1 MNKRIFLSLAL
12 TGCLAAPAVAQR
24 TMDVLDRGLVAVST
38 PGGVFCSWRINAE
51 EWYGTAYNIYR
62 DGTLLNSSPLQV
74 SNFTDPDG
82 SASSKYTVA
91 PVVNGAEQQ
100 KCEAVAVLEKN
111 YLLIE
116 PKHDPSLTS
125 TYVPNDA
132 CCADVDGD
140 GVLEILMKYDNE
152 SEISASY
159 PRDGHNGE
167 YSLFE
172 CLKLDGTVLWWVNC
186 GPNMGDFQNNEQNIV
201 GYDWDRD
208 GRAEVVFRAADGTT
222 IHMADGT
229 VYTVGDPSL
238 NYRGATGGGANWF
251 MHSGKEY
258 LLYVDGL
265 TGKPYQCIDYPL
277 PRLEDSEN
285 PNGLL
290 SGGAYDDLVNKAWG
304 DGYGH
309 RSTKHFFGAPYL
321 DGRNPS
327 IFIARGIY
335 TRHKMIAYDV
345 DPETHQLV
353 ERWRWNCSEPGAWY
367 GQGYHNYS
375 IADVDWDGRD
385 EIVFGSMV
393 IDDNGR
399 GLSTTGLGHGDSHH
413 VGDFDPYTHGQ
424 EVFACNED
432 NPNNN
437 FRDATTSKIYY
448 RTTGGNDDGRANM
461 GNFID
466 EYPGAQ
472 GVTSRDPNLIGGA
485 SHAAIE
491 GDNKGTVTITQNFR
505 IFWDGDL
512 CDESFDYNS
521 GKNTQ
526 GAIFKAKGGR
536 IALLEGSRTNNDTK
550 GTPCYQGD
558 IFGDWREEVMMRD
571 GQNNIRI
578 YTTDIPTPWR
588 NYTLWHDPQYR
599 NAMVW
604 QMCGYNQT
612 PHQSYFIGEYEG
624 ITLPPP
630 PVTMTGRNEIAN
642 NATIGH
648 DTDGKHIIMCETGDM
663 QVDAVEGASPAV
675 LTVNTPS
682 WVQGNDDNNNITYR
696 YFTHTIKSGKF
707 AGGMRLTKQGDG
719 TLVLPA
725 EEHTYTGPTDVWAGA
740 LEMDGTLTN
749 SPLWLNRFACLN
761 TAGGNFAKGIS
772 MDYAAEMNIGSD
784 ASASSV
790 STSVL
795 SLGFGAIVNLDL
807 FSDGISADKIVAG
820 KIAVER
826 KDWKNGP
833 QYLAPIIRLTGHPA
847 EGEMELA
854 TGKYLIGEVAEVEG
868 SLDDLILEGLDNM
881 KKTLVYDADGKL
893 YLDVQNFA
901 TGSKT
906 WTGTES
912 GVWDIDNTLNF
923 NADGSD
929 EGVAFYPG
937 DEVTFDD
944 NAEVTDIVISGNMMP
959 ASVTFDN
966 NEKNYTLS
974 GDGSIV
980 GETSLVKNG
989 NGKLTVN
996 NINSYT
1002 GGTYINGGTLV
1013 ASSFANSIGADYGAL
1028 GNINNRIYI
1037 KNNAVLST
1045 SANLTLGHRIS
1056 LRGGHATIDVPQ
1068 GLNLTLSNGI
1078 TTPEIGQILY
1088 KTGKGTLDLATD
1100 NQISRLVIVEGAVND
1115 SEKDNK
1121 IALPNIV
1128 EFINGALYDVSNI
1141 YSYST
1146 NSTKFVVEEGNS
1158 GSLYLDARC
1167 DYTGKLEGAG
1177 RFSVYAASVRN
1188 YLKGDW
1194 SAFEGTVVAGL
1205 SKRGSSYDPEFLW
1218 ENNYGLPKATLN
1230 VSANTTFN
1238 AGSRN
1243 LELGGLSGTGTVNT
1257 TGTITVG
1264 GNDAGFSCSTKFT
1277 GNPRLV
1283 KTGAGD
1289 WKIASAVTGIKNI
1302 TVNDGIV
1309 SLAASNQ
1316 KLSVV
1321 TVPMTIEGTALMR
1334 GRGTVNSLVVK
1345 GEAVLQPGTYS
1356 DTNTMHYGPLYVST
1370 DLTVEDGAILALYIR
1385 KTENVN
1391 NACSYVDVTGKLTI
1405 NGKVVVTLNEDCVP
1419 KVGDVIDLWNAG
1431 TFEGTPVIELPE
1443 LPNGLYWDVTGLFD
1457 ASGELKITDTEG
1469 ISDIFADSAAFDG
1482 PVFDIMGRP
1491 VTPGYHG
1498 IIIVNG
1504 KKYYKK

>member
-1 MNKRIFLSLAL
+1 MNKRIYLSLAL
-12 TGCLAAPAVAQR
+12 ACCLSAPAVAQR
-24 TMDVLDRGLVAVST
+24 TTDVLDRGLVAVST
-38 PGGVFCSWRINAE
+38 SGGVFCSWRINAE
-51 EWYGTAYNIYR
+51 EWYDAAYNIYR
-62 DGTLLNSSPLQV
+62 DGTLLNQTPLKV
-74 SNFTDPDG
+74 SNFLDADG
-82 SASSKYTVA
+82 SAESKYTVA
-91 PVVNGAEQQ
+91 PVIGGVELPR
-100 KCEAVAVLEKN
+100 CEAVAVMEKN
-111 YLLIE
+111 YLTVK
-116 PKHDPSLTS
+116 PQHDPSLTS

-132 CCADVDGD
+132 CCVDVDGD

-152 SEISASY
+152 NEISASY
-159 PRDGHNGE
+159 PKNGHNGE

-201 GYDWDRD
+201 GYDWDGD
-208 GRAEVVFRAADGTT
+208 GKGEVIFRAADGTT
-222 IHMADGT
+222 IHTADGT

-290 SGGAYDDLVNKAWG
+290 SGGGYDDLVNKAWG

-309 RSTKHFFGAPYL
+309 RSSKHFFGAPYL
-321 DGRNPS
+321 DGRTPS

-345 DPETHQLV
+345 NPDTHELV

-393 IDDNGR
+393 IDDNGM

-413 VGDFDPYTHGQ
+413 VGDFDPYAHGQ

-472 GVTSRDPNLIGGA
+472 GVSSRDPNLIGGA
-485 SHAAIE
+485 SHAAID
-491 GDNKGTVTITQNFR
+491 GDNKGTVSITQNFR

-512 CDESFDYNS
+512 CDESFDYNN

-526 GAIFKAKGGR
+526 GAIYKAKSGR
-536 IALLEGSRTNNDTK
+536 IALLEGSKTNNDTK
-550 GTPCYQGD
+550 GTPCLQGD

-571 GQNNIRI
+571 GDNNIRI

-588 NYTLWHDPQYR
+588 NYTLWHDHQYR

-630 PVTMTGRNEIAN
+630 PVTMTGRTEIAD

-648 DTDGKHIIMCETGDM
+648 DTDGKHIILCTTGDM
-663 QVDAVEGASPAV
+663 AVEAVEGASPSV
-675 LTVNTPS
+675 LTVNAPS
-682 WVQGNDDNNNITYR
+682 WVQGHNSNNNITR
-696 YFTHTIKSGKF
+696 QYFTHRIGSGSF
-707 AGGMRLTKQGDG
+707 AGEMRLTKQGDG
-719 TLVLPA
+719 ILVLPTA
-725 EEHTYTGPTDVWAGA
+725 EHTYTGATDVWAGT
-740 LEMDGTLTN
+740 LVFDGTLTN
-749 SPLWLNRFACLN
+749 SPLWLNRFATLC
-761 TAGGNFAKGIS
+761 TSGGKFGKGIT
-772 MDYAAEMNIGSD
+772 MDYGATLTIGAAD
-784 ASASSV
+784 APSTVQTSAL
-790 STSVL
+790 T
-795 SLGFGAIVNLDL
+795 LGFGSILDIDL
-807 FSDGISADKIVAG
+807 FSDGIAADKVMADKLTIE
-820 KIAVER
+820 K

-833 QYLAPIIRLTGHPA
+833 QYLAPILRLTAHGA
-847 EGEMELA
+847 EDSDILDAGRY
-854 TGKYLIGEVAEVEG
+854 TIAEIAEIEG
-868 SLDDLILEGLDNM
+868 SLDDLIVIGVDGQ
-881 KKTLVYDADGKL
+881 KKTLVYDDGKL
-893 YLDVQNFA
+893 CLDVQNFA
-901 TGSKT
+901 TGAKK
-906 WTGTES
+906 WAGTES
-912 GVWDIDNTLNF
+912 GVWDIDNALNF
-923 NADGSD
+923 AAEGAD
-929 EGVAFYPG
+929 ENVAFFPG

-944 NAEVTDIVISGNMMP
+944 SAEVTDITISGNMMP
-959 ASVTFDN
+959 ASVIFN
-966 NEKNYTLS
+966 NDTKDYTLG

-1002 GGTYINGGTLV
+1002 GGTYINGGKLV
-1013 ASSFANSIGADYGAL
+1013 ASSFANSIGTDCGAL
-1028 GNINNRIYI
+1028 GTAANRINLSN
-1037 KNNAVLST
+1037 KATLST
-1045 SANLTLGHRIS
+1045 SASLTLGQTINIRK
-1056 LRGGHATIDVPQ
+1056 GHGTIEVPQ
-1068 GLNLTLSNGI
+1068 GLTLTLSKGI
-1078 TTPEIGQILY
+1078 ATNEIGQILY
-1088 KTGKGTLDLATD
+1088 KTGKGTLDLAT
-1100 NQISRLVIVEGAVND
+1100 NNTITRLVIVEGAVND
-1115 SEKDNK
+1115 SETDNK
-1121 IALPNIV
+1121 IDLPNIV
-1128 EFINGALYDVSNI
+1128 EFVNGSLYDVSNI

-1146 NSTKFVVEEGNS
+1146 NSTKFVVEAGNT

-1167 DYTGKLEGAG
+1167 NYTGKLEGG
-1177 RFSVYAASVRN
+1177 GKFNVYAASVRN
-1188 YLKGDW
+1188 YLQGDW
-1194 SAFEGTVVAGL
+1194 SAFEGTVTAGL
-1205 SKRGSSYDPEFLW
+1205 SKRGSSYDPEFYW
-1218 ENNYGLPKATLN
+1218 DNNYGLPKATLS
-1230 VSANTTFN
+1230 VSPTTVFD
-1238 AGSRN
+1238 AGTRN
-1243 LELGGLSGTGTVNT
+1243 LVLGGLTGKGTVKT

-1264 GNDAGFSCSTKFT
+1264 SNDANFSCSTAFQ

-1289 WKIASAVTGIKNI
+1289 WKISSAVSGMRNI
-1302 TVNDGIV
+1302 TVDDGTLT
-1309 SLAASNQ
+1309 LAASNQ
-1316 KLSVV
+1316 KLCVV
-1321 TVPMTIEGTALMR
+1321 GVPLTLEGNALMR
-1334 GRGTVNSLVVK
+1334 GPGTVKTLTVK
-1345 GEAVLQPGTYS
+1345 EGAMLQPGHFSTS
-1356 DTNTMHYGPLYVST
+1356 NDKHYGPLYITADATIEPGGVLS
-1370 DLTVEDGAILALYIR
+1370 LYIR
-1385 KTENVN
+1385 KSD
-1391 NACSYVDVTGKLTI
+1391 NATNSRSFIDVTGTLTL
-1405 NGKVVVTLNEDCVP
+1405 NGTVTVTLDDGYTP
-1419 KVGDVIDLWNAG
+1419 QVGDMIDMWNAG

-1443 LPNGLYWDVTGLFD
+1443 LPNGLFWDITGLFD

-1469 ISDIFADSAAFDG
+1469 ISDIFADSATYDG
-1482 PVFDIMGRP
+1482 PMFDIMGRP

-1504 KKYYKK
+1504 KKYFRK

>member
-1 MNKRIFLSLAL
+1 MNKRIYLSLAL
-12 TGCLAAPAVAQR
+12 ACCLSAPAVAQR

-51 EWYGTAYNIYR
+51 EWYDAAYNIYR
-62 DGTLLNSSPLQV
+62 DGTLLNPTPLQI

-82 SASSKYTVA
+82 SPSSKYTVA
-91 PVVNGAEQQ
+91 PVVNGVEQQ
-100 KCEAVAVLEKN
+100 KCEDVAVLEKN
-111 YLLIE
+111 YLLIK
-116 PKHDPSLTS
+116 PKHDQSLTS

-208 GRAEVVFRAADGTT
+208 GKAEVIFRAADGTT

-258 LLYVDGL
+258 LVYADGL

-277 PRLEDSEN
+277 PRLEDNEN

-321 DGRNPS
+321 DGRTPS

-345 DPETHQLV
+345 NPATHELV
-353 ERWRWNCSEPGAWY
+353 ERWRWNCNEPGAWY

-393 IDDNGR
+393 IDDNGM

-485 SHAAIE
+485 SHAAID
-491 GDNKGTVTITQNFR
+491 GDSKSTVTITQNFR

-512 CDESFDYNS
+512 CDESFDYNN

-526 GAIFKAKGGR
+526 GAIYKAKGGR
-536 IALLEGSRTNNDTK
+536 IALLEGSKTNNDTK

-571 GQNNIRI
+571 GNNNIRI

-630 PVTMTGRNEIAN
+630 PVTMTGRNEITQSS
-642 NATIGH
+642 TIGH
-648 DTDGKHIIMCETGDM
+648 ASDGKHIIMCETGDM
-663 QVDAVEGASPAV
+663 QVDAVDGASPAV
-675 LTVNTPS
+675 LTVNSPS
-682 WVQGNDDNNNITYR
+682 WVQGHNNNDNITR
-696 YFTHTIKSGKF
+696 QYFTHTIKSGSF
-707 AGGMRLTKQGDG
+707 AGNMQLTKQGDG
-719 TLVLPA
+719 TLALPA
-725 EEHTYTGPTDVWAGA
+725 AEHSYSGATDVWAGT
-740 LEMDGTLTN
+740 LKFDGTLTN
-749 SPLWLNRFACLN
+749 SPLWLNRFARLK
-761 TAGGNFAKGIS
+761 TAGGKFSKGIS
-772 MDYAAEMNIGSD
+772 MDYAAELIIGPD
-784 ASASSV
+784 TSASTV
-790 STSVL
+790 STSML
-795 SLGFGAIVNLDL
+795 ALGFGSVVNFDL
-807 FSDGISADKIVAG
+807 FSDGISADKVVAEKIVIE
-820 KIAVER
+820 K

-833 QYLAPIIRLTGHPA
+833 QYLAPVIRFSGHTA
-847 EGEMELA
+847 ENETELA
-854 TGKYLIGEVAEVEG
+854 TGRYIIGEVAEIDG
-868 SLDDLILEGLDNM
+868 SLDDLIIEGLDNL
-881 KKTLVYDADGKL
+881 KKTLVYEDGKL

-901 TGSKT
+901 TGTKT

-923 NADGSD
+923 IVSESD
-929 EGVAFYPG
+929 ENVAFYPG
-937 DEVTFDD
+937 DEVIFDD
-944 NAEVTDIVISGNMMP
+944 NATVTDIVISGNMMP
-959 ASVTFDN
+959 SSVTFEND
-966 NEKNYTLS
+966 EKNYTLS

-989 NGKLTVN
+989 AGKLTVN

-1013 ASSFANSIGADYGAL
+1013 ASSFANSIGTDYGAL
-1028 GNINNRIYI
+1028 GNTANRIYI
-1037 KNNAVLST
+1037 KNNATLST
-1045 SANLTLGHRIS
+1045 SASLTLGHRITI
-1056 LRGGHATIDVPQ
+1056 RGGHATIDVPQ

-1078 TTPEIGQILY
+1078 TTTDIGQILY

-1100 NQISRLVIVEGAVND
+1100 NQFTRLVIVEGAVND

-1128 EFINGALYDVSNI
+1128 EFVNGSLYDVSNI

-1146 NSTKFVVEEGNS
+1146 NSAKFVVEEGNK

-1177 RFSVYAASVRN
+1177 SLTVYAASVRN

-1194 SAFEGTVVAGL
+1194 SAFEGTLTAAL
-1205 SKRGSSYDPEFLW
+1205 SKRGSSYDPAFLW
-1218 ENNYGLPKATLN
+1218 DNNYGLPKAKLT
-1230 VSANTTFN
+1230 VSANTTFD
-1238 AGSRN
+1238 AGSRD
-1243 LELGGLSGTGTVNT
+1243 LVLGGLSGTGTVNT
-1257 TGTITVG
+1257 TGTVTVG
-1264 GNDAGFSCSTKFT
+1264 SNDGNFACTTTFT
-1277 GNPRLV
+1277 GNPSLV
-1283 KTGAGD
+1283 KTGTGD
-1289 WKIASAVTGIKNI
+1289 WKIAAAISSGMKSI
-1302 TVNDGIV
+1302 TVNDGTI
-1309 SLAASNQ
+1309 SLADSDQ
-1316 KLSVV
+1316 KRLVV
-1321 TVPMTIEGTALMR
+1321 DVPLRIEGTALMR
-1334 GRGTVNSLVVK
+1334 GCGTVKSVVV
-1345 GEAVLQPGTYS
+1345 GGDAVLQPGRYS
-1356 DTNTMHYGPLYVST
+1356 DSNSKHYGPIYIST
-1370 DLTVEDGAILALYIR
+1370 DATVEDGAELSLYIR
-1385 KTENVN
+1385 KAD
-1391 NACSYVDVTGKLTI
+1391 NATNSRSYVDVTGTLTL
-1405 NGKVVVTLNEDCVP
+1405 NGKVTVILDEGYTP
-1419 KVGDVIDLWNAG
+1419 QVGDMIDLWNAG
-1431 TFEGTPVIELPE
+1431 SFAGNPTIELPE
-1443 LPNGLYWDVTGLFD
+1443 LPSGLYWDVTGLFN
-1457 ASGELKITDTEG
+1457 ASGELRVTDTVG
-1469 ISDIFADSAAFDG
+1469 IADIFLDPSAYEGFMY
-1482 PVFDIMGRP
+1482 DIFGRP
-1491 VTPGYHG
+1491 VAPDYKG
-1498 IIIVNG
+1498 IVIVNG
-1504 KKYYKK
+1504 KKIIKR

>member
-1 MNKRIFLSLAL
+1 MKKRFYLSLVL
-12 TGCLAAPAVAQR
+12 TACLTAPAVAQR
-24 TMDVLDRGLVAVST
+24 TMDVLDRGLVAVT
-38 PGGVFCSWRINAE
+38 AADGVFCSWRINAE
-51 EWYGTAYNIYR
+51 EWYDAAYNIYR
-62 DGTLLNSSPLQV
+62 DGTRLNDQPLQV
-74 SNFTDPDG
+74 SNFTDPEG
-82 SASSKYTVA
+82 SVSSTYTVA
-91 PVVNGAEQQ
+91 AVVNGVEQP
-100 KCEAVAVLEKN
+100 KSRAVGVLAKN
-111 YLLIE
+111 YMIIE

-125 TYVPNDA
+125 TYIPNDA

-140 GVLEILMKYDNE
+140 GELEILMKYDNE

-201 GYDWDRD
+201 GYDWDED

-222 IHMADGT
+222 IHMANGE
-229 VYTVGDPSL
+229 VYTVGDPTL

-309 RSTKHFFGAPYL
+309 RSTKHFYGAPYL
-321 DGRNPS
+321 DGRHPS

-345 DPETHQLV
+345 NPATHELV
-353 ERWRWNCSEPGAWY
+353 ERWRWNCSQPGPWY

-393 IDDNGR
+393 IDDNGN

-491 GDNKGTVTITQNFR
+491 GDNKGTVSITQNFR

-512 CDESFDYNS
+512 CDESFDYNN

-526 GAIFKAKGGR
+526 GAIYKAKSGR
-536 IALLEGSRTNNDTK
+536 IALLEGSKTNNDTK

-558 IFGDWREEVMMRD
+558 IFGDWREEIIMRD

-630 PVTMTGRNEIAN
+630 PVTMTGRTEIAD

-648 DTDGKHIIMCETGDM
+648 DTDGKHIIMCLTGDM
-663 QVDAVEGASPAV
+663 TVNAVDGASPAV
-675 LTVNTPS
+675 LTVNAPS
-682 WVQGNDDNNNITYR
+682 WTQGHDDNDRITYK
-696 YFTHTIKSGKF
+696 YFTHTIGSGTF
-707 AGGMRLTKQGDG
+707 AGAMRLTKQGDG
-719 TLVLPA
+719 ILKLNPA
-725 EEHTYTGPTDVWAGA
+725 EHTYTGATDIWAGT
-740 LEMDGTLTN
+740 LEFDGTLTA
-749 SPLWLNRFACLN
+749 SPLWLNRFSKLN
-761 TAGGNFAKGIS
+761 TNGGKFTKGIS
-772 MDYAAEMNIGSD
+772 MDYAAELNIGSAAA
-784 ASASSV
+784 ASTVTAS
-790 STSVL
+790 TL
-795 SLGFGAIVNLDL
+795 KLGFGSIVNLDL
-807 FSDGISADKIVAG
+807 FSDGIAADRIVAE
-820 KIAVER
+820 KIAIDK
-826 KDWKNGP
+826 KDWMNGP
-833 QYLAPIIRLTGHPA
+833 QYLAPIIRFTGHAA
-847 EGEMELA
+847 EGETSLA
-854 TGKYLIGEVAEVEG
+854 AGRYLIAEVGEIEG
-868 SLDDLILEGLDNM
+868 SLDDLILEGLDNN
-881 KKTLVYDADGKL
+881 KKTFVLEDGKL

-901 TGSKT
+901 TGTKT

-912 GVWDIDNTLNF
+912 GVWDIDNALNF
-923 NADGSD
+923 AAEGAD
-929 EGVAFYPG
+929 ETVAFYPG
-937 DEVTFDD
+937 DEVIFDD
-944 NAEVTDIVISGNMMP
+944 NAASTDITISGNMMP
-959 ASVTFDN
+959 ASVTFN
-966 NEKNYTLS
+966 NETKDYTLS

-980 GETSLVKNG
+980 GETSLVKEG
-989 NGKLTVN
+989 AGKLYVN
-996 NINSYT
+996 NINNYT

-1013 ASSFANSIGADYGAL
+1013 ASSFANSIGTDCGAL
-1028 GNINNRIYI
+1028 GGIDNRIYI

-1056 LRGGHATIDVPQ
+1056 IVGGNATIDVPQ
-1068 GLNLTLSNGI
+1068 GLTLTMSKGI
-1078 TTPEIGQILY
+1078 TTSNIGQILY
-1088 KTGKGTLDLATD
+1088 KTGKGTLDLAAD
-1100 NQISRLVIVEGAVND
+1100 NQVTRLVIVEGAVND
-1115 SEKDNK
+1115 SESGDK
-1121 IALPNIV
+1121 ISLPNIV

-1146 NSTKFVVEEGNS
+1146 NSTRFIVEEGNQ

-1205 SKRGSSYDPEFLW
+1205 LKRGSSYDPEFLW
-1218 ENNYGLPKATLN
+1218 ENNFGLPKATLN
-1230 VSANTTFN
+1230 VTANTTFN

-1289 WKIASAVTGIKNI
+1289 WKISSAIEGLRNI
-1302 TVNDGIV
+1302 TVNDGTL

-1321 TVPMTIEGTALMR
+1321 NVPLTIEGNALMR
-1334 GRGTVNSLVVK
+1334 GRGTVKSLVVK
-1345 GEAVLQPGTYS
+1345 DGAVLQPGYYS
-1356 DTNTMHYGPLYVST
+1356 ENNNKHYGPIYIST
-1370 DLTVEDGAILALYIR
+1370 DLTVENGATLSLYIR
-1385 KTENVN
+1385 KSENVN
-1391 NACSYVDVTGKLTI
+1391 NAWSYVDVTGNLTI
-1405 NGKVVVTLNEDCVP
+1405 EGKVVITLDADCTP
-1419 KVGDVIDLWNAG
+1419 KVGDVIDLWNCAS
-1431 TFEGTPVIELPE
+1431 FEGVPVIELPE
-1443 LPNGLYWDVTGLFD
+1443 LPSGLYWDVTGLFD
-1457 ASGELKITDTEG
+1457 ATGELKVTDIEG
-1469 ISDIFADSAAFDG
+1469 ISDILADPAASDG
-1482 PVFDIMGRP
+1482 QMFDIMGRSASP
-1491 VTPGYHG
+1491 NYRG
-1498 IIIVNG
+1498 IVIING
-1504 KKYYKK
+1504 RKFMKK